1 MDGKVESGM
10 RGMKDKSLGWS
21 SIRLEG
27 CWVPYLRIYISM
39 AFIFGS
45 VILMLATRLVL
56 RVESSC
62 GVGDIIRPSHYGQP
76 GLRPWLRRE

>member
-1 MDGKVESGM
+1 
-10 RGMKDKSLGWS
+10 
-21 SIRLEG
+21 
-27 CWVPYLRIYISM
+27 M